1 MVDFEKVKW
10 SKKVK
15 YMNAEEVEKLKIQL
29 QDDGYANTPQK
40 YSNEVFRMV
49 NNDKTIKYSAKKRVN
64 FSSGDIIYEV
74 KQFALN
80 VKRKHG

>member
-49 NNDKTIKYSAKKRVN
+49 NNDKTIKYSAKKTCKFQLR
-64 FSSGDIIYEV
+64 
-74 KQFALN
+74 
-80 VKRKHG
+80 

>member
-10 SKKVK
+10 SKNVK
-15 YMNAEEVEKLKIQL
+15 YMNTEEVEKFKIQL

-49 NNDKTIKYSAKKRVN
+49 NNDKTIKYSVKKRVN

-74 KQFALN
+74 KQFVLN

>member
-15 YMNAEEVEKLKIQL
+15 YMNAEEVEKFKIQL

-49 NNDKTIKYSAKKRVN
+49 NNDKTIKYSVKKRVN

-74 KQFALN
+74 KQFVLN

>member
-10 SKKVK
+10 SKNVK
-15 YMNAEEVEKLKIQL
+15 YMNAEEVEKFKIQL

-49 NNDKTIKYSAKKRVN
+49 NNDKTIKYSVKKRVN

-74 KQFALN
+74 KQFVLN

>member
-10 SKKVK
+10 SKNVK
-15 YMNAEEVEKLKIQL
+15 YMNTEEVEKFKIQL

-49 NNDKTIKYSAKKRVN
+49 NNDKTIKYSVKKRVN
-64 FSSGDIIYEV
+64 FSSGDIIYKV
-74 KQFALN
+74 KQFVLN